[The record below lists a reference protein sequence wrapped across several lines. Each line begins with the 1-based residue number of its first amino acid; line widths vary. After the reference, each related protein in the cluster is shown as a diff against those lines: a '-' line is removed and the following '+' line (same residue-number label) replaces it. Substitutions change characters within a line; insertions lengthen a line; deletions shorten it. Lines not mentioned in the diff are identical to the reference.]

1 MNLRKIPSEII
12 REHIIPYTLQTQD
25 PNLLLEI
32 SLKTNLIDN
41 SELIFNIN
49 SSHRLI
55 WKMLFSSNSS
65 FTYMNNLWKF
75 FKEHLTIKEYWDVRH
90 AVIDE
95 FCKEFIQ
102 NLHNIHDFNTYT
114 VLEMAFLIIITTFKL
129 GKKYLSD
136 KLHHFLLRSY

>member
-32 SLKTNLIDN
+32 SLKTNLINN

-49 SSHRLI
+49 RSHKLI
-55 WKMLFSSNSS
+55 WRMLFSSNSN
-65 FTYMNNLWKF
+65 FTYVNNLWKF
-75 FKEHLTIKEYWDVRH
+75 FKKHLTFKEYWDVRH
-90 AVIDE
+90 TVVDE

-102 NLHNIHDFNTYT
+102 NSHNIHDFNTYT
-114 VLEMAFLIIITTFKL
+114 ILDMAFLIIIITFKL
-129 GKKYLSD
+129 GKKHLSD
-136 KLHHFLLRSY
+136 KLHNFLLRS

>member
-1 MNLRKIPSEII
+1 MNLKKIPPEII
-12 REHIIPYTLQTQD
+12 REHIIPYTLLTQD

-32 SLKTNLIDN
+32 SLKTSLINN

-90 AVIDE
+90 AVVDE